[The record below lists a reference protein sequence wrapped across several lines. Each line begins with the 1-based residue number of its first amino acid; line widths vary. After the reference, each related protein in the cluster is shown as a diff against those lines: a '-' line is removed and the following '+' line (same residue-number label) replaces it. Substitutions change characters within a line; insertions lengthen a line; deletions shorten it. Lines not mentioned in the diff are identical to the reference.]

1 MGESRYRQQGRPHI
15 MSFKR
20 PNPVACRPVS
30 EHRLLVEAC
39 TEEKDSINRL
49 RRELQLDDGAAMAG
63 THDGNLPHK
72 INAGL
77 WTGGC
82 LDHVRVLCVHAR
94 ATAASKGELT
104 MGYAEPG
111 QPRVHDSPLRPQ
123 QSWHK
128 RGLVSLRTCG
138 PHGPCA
144 APSSLAPWL
153 AAHRQQHPAVPLPVP
168 LPVPAAAAAAPPA
181 SERS

>member
-1 MGESRYRQQGRPHI
+1 

-104 MGYAEPG
+104 MGSSRVKVSILGLLFGCFTTLTFGENPVTHG
-111 QPRVHDSPLRPQ
+111 QLPQAPHCRRPDQ
-123 QSWHK
+123 
-128 RGLVSLRTCG
+128 RD
-138 PHGPCA
+138 
-144 APSSLAPWL
+144 
-153 AAHRQQHPAVPLPVP
+153 
-168 LPVPAAAAAAPPA
+168 
-181 SERS
+181 E